1 MSIRKV
7 SINYLVGENGFY
19 FQDGDFVVLETSM
32 TTIKARILE
41 IHDYRVKIGDE
52 EGEIIVPI
60 ERIESIKLWEGK

>member
-19 FQDGDFVVLETSM
+19 FQDGDFVILNTRM
-32 TTIKARILE
+32 LE
-41 IHDYRVKIGDE
+41 IKGRIIGINDYRVKIEDE
-52 EGEIIVPI
+52 EGEMVVPI

>member
-32 TTIKARILE
+32 TTIKGRILE
-41 IHDYRVKIGDE
+41 IHDYRVKMEDE
-52 EGEIIVPI
+52 QGEIIVPI
-60 ERIESIKLWEGK
+60 ERIKSIKLWEGR

>member
-32 TTIKARILE
+32 TTIKGRILE
-41 IHDYRVKIGDE
+41 IHDYRVKMEDE
-52 EGEIIVPI
+52 QGEIIVPI
-60 ERIESIKLWEGK
+60 ERIESIKLWEGR

>member
-19 FQDGDFVVLETSM
+19 FQDGDFVILNTEMSE
-32 TTIKARILE
+32 IKGRILE
-41 IHDYRVKIGDE
+41 IHDYRIKMEDE
-52 EGEIIVPI
+52 EGEIVVPI

>member
-32 TTIKARILE
+32 TTIKGRILE
-41 IHDYRVKIGDE
+41 IHDYRVKIEDE
-52 EGEIIVPI
+52 QGEIIVPI
-60 ERIESIKLWEGK
+60 ERIESIKLWEGR

>member
-32 TTIKARILE
+32 TTIKGRILE
-41 IHDYRVKIGDE
+41 IHDYRVKWKMNKG
-52 EGEIIVPI
+52 
-60 ERIESIKLWEGK
+60 R

>member
-32 TTIKARILE
+32 TTIKGRILE
-41 IHDYRVKIGDE
+41 IHDYRVKMEDE
-52 EGEIIVPI
+52 QGEIIVPI
-60 ERIESIKLWEGK
+60 DRIESIKLWEGK